1 MLKKLL
7 KMMFVLLGFVIL
19 LVFMGVIVLYKYQ
32 EKFIFLPDKLDSAF
46 KFEFDAKFEEKF
58 IKTSDNEVL
67 HGLLFKC
74 ENSRGVVFY
83 LHGNQ
88 GAMNSWGFLYN
99 VYLERQYDLFILDY
113 RGYGKSSGRITNENQ
128 LLSDSEAAYRYLAGI
143 YPEDKIV
150 VIGHSLGTCPA
161 AYIASKHKPGL
172 LILLSPYYS
181 FKKLVNFKYPAIPD
195 FLIRYN
201 LPTYQYIKDVNCP
214 VAIFHG
220 RQDNLIPPGMAL
232 SLKDLAKL
240 TDKAFILDNLGHNG
254 MNQNADF
261 LQQLDSLLTE
271 HQQLIQPYQ

>member
-1 MLKKLL
+1 
-7 KMMFVLLGFVIL
+7 MMFVLLGFVIL